1 MEHPCEGGRR
11 LLVKQ
16 KGTLVLRDGK
26 LGPFGGRP
34 RIEIAVHIENTF
46 RVSVTP
52 ERALKVAADLI
63 LQATEIIENRE

>member
-1 MEHPCEGGRR
+1 M
-11 LLVKQ
+11 
-16 KGTLVLRDGK
+16 RDGK

-63 LQATEIIENRE
+63 LQATEIIEKRE